1 MKAGRIEALPGTFT
15 PSSSAAAGK
24 PEERS
29 RSEAPVQMLV
39 DGAALDNL
47 EVGDHRRLSDDLL
60 FTFEGGHSVVAIPH
74 QDCITCRALLIELE
88 LTSQKSSW
96 ACSVVQ
102 TESGCVFSGDSAAH
116 CKQHQ
121 DRRLVRSCRPVSE
134 ASLCWSGLV
143 GNMADCRIANFCVQA
158 QDEPRHALE

>member
-47 EVGDHRRLSDDLL
+47 EVGDPPAPRVPTDAYLMISCSPLKEVIL
-60 FTFEGGHSVVAIPH
+60 WSQYSIKT
-74 QDCITCRALLIELE
+74 ALPAEL
-88 LTSQKSSW
+88 
-96 ACSVVQ
+96 CSMN
-102 TESGCVFSGDSAAH
+102 
-116 CKQHQ
+116 
-121 DRRLVRSCRPVSE
+121 L
-134 ASLCWSGLV
+134 
-143 GNMADCRIANFCVQA
+143 N
-158 QDEPRHALE
+158 